1 MQEPMSL
8 PDDRLWSVPETAA
21 YLGVPTSTL
30 YLWRSE
36 GRGPASR
43 RVGKRLRYRPEDVKA
58 WVESLDGWAVA

>member
-1 MQEPMSL
+1 MEESVLL
-8 PDDRLWSVPETAA
+8 PENRLWSVAETAT
-21 YLGVPTSTL
+21 YLGVPVSTM